1 MYADFSSTS
10 VRGREEAVSILRPIG
25 SFKSCLPDHKQVLNK
40 VPILQYYKMNKYQH
54 SHNNATLADFEI

>member
-25 SFKSCLPDHKQVLNK
+25 SFKSCLPDHKTSTEQSPNIA
-40 VPILQYYKMNKYQH
+40 ILQDEQV
-54 SHNNATLADFEI
+54 ST